1 MQKLIIAADA
11 AEADLDAVAA
21 AGWDGVFVGWNA
33 GFDPNITISRIRER
47 ALSLQSVHAP
57 FGEIWK
63 LWECEDEIAEEESK
77 RQITC
82 LHDTARMDCD
92 LVIMHAIIGMDRHSP
107 NARGIERFAVLVE
120 EARRLG
126 IRIALENTEG
136 EAYLRALLDAFD
148 AEEHV
153 GFCIDTGHEL
163 CYNHARDM
171 IGTYGKRLFGTHL
184 NDNMGITGSC
194 LTWLDD
200 AHMLP
205 FDGAADWAGI
215 VRRLRA
221 TGFSGPLTFEL
232 NHRNRP
238 GRHTN
243 DRYERMSYAEYLK
256 VAHEHA
262 LCVASLMNHA

>member
-1 MQKLIIAADA
+1 MQKLIIAANA
-11 AEADLDAVAA
+11 AVADLDAVAA
-21 AGWDGVFVGWNA
+21 AGWDGVFVSWGT
-33 GFDPNITISRIRER
+33 GFDPHIAISRIRER

-57 FGEIWK
+57 FGDIWK
-63 LWECEDEIAEEESK
+63 LWEGTDEAAEEEI
-77 RQITC
+77 RQQITC

-107 NARGIERFAVLVE
+107 NARGIERFSVLVE
-120 EARRLG
+120 EAKRLG

-136 EAYLRALLDAFD
+136 EEYLKALLDAFSE
-148 AEEHV
+148 EEHV

-184 NDNMGITGSC
+184 NDNMGMTDTSP
-194 LTWLDD
+194 TWFDD
-200 AHMLP
+200 THMLP
-205 FDGAADWAGI
+205 FDGVADWAWI
-215 VRRLRA
+215 VRRLKA
-221 TGFSGPLTFEL
+221 VGFSGPLTFEL
-232 NHRNRP
+232 NHMNRP

-243 DRYERMSYAEYLK
+243 DRYERMSYATYLA

-262 LCVASLMNHA
+262 RCVASLMDHA